1 MAQIQQTFT
10 YALPTELYVAGISTV
25 GIGTYTYVGPDTF
38 TVEIDGQ
45 GRIIMVNPRDPDLPD
60 ERKKIINA
68 NSASELPVAYLAVGH
83 AYEDS
88 YDNSDTYINETQS
101 NGDVYQVL
109 TNPDMDDA
117 YDMPRWD
124 SATGT
129 WKIDQLLKQQ
139 RNDAYNE
146 AKRRKDYLENYKKAY
161 QFSDA
166 IETKIDA
173 YLVGITSYMNA
184 NPPFKTWKFISLPTP
199 PAIPKIDA
207 DIVAEFMKVP
217 TPLGFT
223 EDKGASHIQFNANS
237 QSENV
242 RN

>member
-45 GRIIMVNPRDPDLPD
+45 GRIVDINPTDPDLPA
-60 ERKKIINA
+60 ERKKTINA
-68 NSASELPVAYLAVGH
+68 NSSSELPVAYLAVNH
-83 AYEDS
+83 KYEDS
-88 YDNSDTYINETQS
+88 FTWTEEYVNETQS

-109 TNPDMDDA
+109 KNPDMDDA
-117 YDMPRWD
+117 YDTPRWD
-124 SATGT
+124 SQSGT
-129 WKIDQLLKQQ
+129 WKIDQLLKPL

-184 NPPFKTWKFISLPTP
+184 NPPFKTWKYVTLPTP

-207 DIVAEFMKVP
+207 DVVAEFMKVP
-217 TPLGFT
+217 TPLGFS
-223 EDKGASHIQFNANS
+223 EDKGASHIQFNANANS
-237 QSENV
+237 TSVNS
-242 RN
+242 